1 MFIILIM
8 DAVEMYDDFS
18 DVISSEEAIDPDSV
32 LDIIKRY
39 SRTVS
44 VFDLMAVNAEMI
56 EESKYVQ
63 DSYKEK
69 SHGVYAKYFLGRLK
83 DINSDNN
90 HYEKSIDKKEFID
103 AVATLKSYHI
113 NESVTSKTKFP
124 LIYGIV
130 SIYTT
135 FILEE
140 PIHPVGTPFP
150 GSLEVEERDGK
161 FLCPVKDANLESP
174 NAVCKMC
181 IAEQLDF

>member
-1 MFIILIM
+1 MNDSLN
-8 DAVEMYDDFS
+8 MYDDFS
-18 DVISSEEAIDPDSV
+18 NVVSNEESISTNSV
-32 LDIIKRY
+32 LDILKEY
-39 SRTVS
+39 SSNIS

-63 DSYKEK
+63 ENYKDK
-69 SHGVYAKYFLGRLK
+69 SHKVYAKYFLGRIK
-83 DINSDNN
+83 DVSGDDNEYD
-90 HYEKSIDKKEFID
+90 HDIDKEEFID

-124 LIYGIV
+124 LIYGII

-150 GSLEVEERDGK
+150 GSLYVEEKDGV
-161 FLCPVKDANLESP
+161 FYCPVKDANLESP

-181 IAEQLDF
+181 IAEQLEF